1 MEAPVAIVEEEVI
14 SMARALSMGNPPERA
29 ELRMAT
35 LTAPVTR
42 RTRVRSTRL
51 PQALRHS
58 DSAPAIFLS
67 ANDSDDD
74 TKSLA
79 WHGGS
84 ILEEEKLPLPDNVH
98 VWARY
103 GFLDGT
109 HLPPDTEAES
119 SQAPPESVP
128 RRAGRASALVRLR
141 SDAGDTW
148 QQANERERAL
158 LSDRD
163 RPAGWSS
170 IGDRAPS
177 TTVTVSPGATAA
189 EVAGTPSGG
198 TAHSASS
205 NGRPRIGP
213 LSPDL
218 GTSTPPTVVLTP
230 SSQERCTQM
239 DTGGGAGDVET
250 HNGGGSVVARSF
262 NIRSAVP
269 AAAAPT
275 AQQRGSIVPIP
286 PPRDSLAASLAAAR
300 ATADTAPNGEDQ
312 ETKDEELR
320 ALEQEA
326 ENAACLAASL
336 EEDATFIPQKRQTGA
351 RGRVGR
357 RPPRSMAEVERH
369 KRNRAERLRAYGCS
383 RTLYPRIVP
392 GSAGG
397 GAGGAGGCAVTEEM
411 ETEQWVDT
419 LRVSASLRGESLMA
433 ACTQSFAENRAATL
447 LGEKQSEARAS
458 RTADVSEMEGPDG
471 LLHCAVLKG
480 DHALAARA
488 AQFLVDKRGASVNS
502 RDAWGR

>member
-1 MEAPVAIVEEEVI
+1 MEAPVAIVEEEVV
-14 SMARALSMGNPPERA
+14 SMGRALSMGNPPERA

-42 RTRVRSTRL
+42 RTRVRSARFP
-51 PQALRHS
+51 PQMLRHME
-58 DSAPAIFLS
+58 SAPAILTS
-67 ANDSDDD
+67 PKDTDGD
-74 TKSLA
+74 TKSVLC
-79 WHGGS
+79 HGGS
-84 ILEEEKLPLPDNVH
+84 TVAEEKFPLPDNVH

-103 GFLDGT
+103 GFLDGAY
-109 HLPPDTEAES
+109 LLDAEAES
-119 SQAPPESVP
+119 SQAPPEPVP
-128 RRAGRASALVRLR
+128 QPAGRASVLVRLR
-141 SDAGDTW
+141 SDAGDNW
-148 QQANERERAL
+148 RQANERERGVPGI
-158 LSDRD
+158 DF
-163 RPAGWSS
+163 PARSS
-170 IGDRAPS
+170 SAMVDGAPRVS
-177 TTVTVSPGATAA
+177 GSPGATAEQEMA
-189 EVAGTPSGG
+189 PSRRRGY
-198 TAHSASS
+198 SANS

-230 SSQERCTQM
+230 CSQERSSQT
-239 DTGGGAGDVET
+239 D
-250 HNGGGSVVARSF
+250 NGGRGNGETTNGGVPRSLNARSSTF
-262 NIRSAVP
+262 AAG
-269 AAAAPT
+269 AAAHISA
-275 AQQRGSIVPIP
+275 
-286 PPRDSLAASLAAAR
+286 PRDSLSASAAAAVARSTAAAASSAHE
-300 ATADTAPNGEDQ
+300 GEQ

-326 ENAACLAASL
+326 EDALYSATAL
-336 EEDATFIPQKRQTGA
+336 EEDATFIPHDRRAGN
-351 RGRVGR
+351 RVRPGR

-369 KRNRAERLRAYGCS
+369 KRNRADRLRAYGCS

-419 LRVSASLRGESLMA
+419 LRVSASLRGESSMA
-433 ACTQSFAENRAATL
+433 ACTQHFVEDRAVTL